1 MTEAAAD
8 SNEDPLEE
16 TEDLEPL
23 EPDDGGTFQQV
34 TNLLNIMDSGAAK
47 TDAAGAG
54 PDMRK
59 TLASVIITEKAT
71 SEPSVVM
78 NALIRCLQVPK
89 ISTQRKVNIYN
100 ILQEIIQQ
108 EGELEEQGV
117 QRLVAIAS
125 KEMRETLEAEGYV
138 KAEVASD
145 TLAALSRNHFSL
157 VMYELQHHLKP
168 LNLTDE
174 FVIIT
179 LAKLANGNVF
189 EFMPYMGITLATIF
203 TMLRLANE
211 AKMRQVICS
220 ATETFCET
228 VQFYLRHLEDSV
240 YPVMTEDQFAV
251 KLFPL
256 YRYFVTVWLRNQNP
270 EVKLGVIKSLKP
282 MLNLLLPND
291 DLRDQVYDYIP
302 LLLAEYRGSLEA
314 LFITQVLRQIL
325 EMSVTTN
332 TPVPEMQLHT
342 IFTELH
348 VQVCAKVPAQ
358 QQYSS
363 QNLVE
368 IVQCFIALARSYPKE
383 LMKFFFSQIEMSKE
397 AIRVGT
403 LTLIRAVVSA
413 DEPRMN
419 IRTISLAIRVVKNTL
434 SDTRFKVRM
443 AILRIIGQLALSG
456 YQDRIKGWGLK
467 YVSVQLTLSTYK
479 LTNHRESFYQR
490 DLEEKMVHKVTMD
503 TVRIITSSVSGMT
516 NEFWV
521 RLLCYIMETDYTE
534 ALTPI
539 CISLTNLAER
549 QLHTKDAA
557 AGVASK
563 SKHGSVQKSR
573 QPGQRP
579 ALIIPEEV
587 LKLCKL
593 PLAGSFLMSPPPAPC
608 PRTPPCGDS
617 AVLQVWLVWV
627 SVSQQVPSVDLPAP
641 QKLLARLLVLMSS
654 PYKGEGRGIAMLNLL
669 RTLSQSI
676 APSMADM
683 WEVEIPLLVK
693 YLEEHTEFTWNQ
705 KTWED
710 KLIQFLR
717 NSLKKTRGSN
727 WSLRL
732 SKELN
737 NQIESFD
744 SPSLEK
750 GFLYRALGFT
760 LAMGLEA
767 DKVEVLLLEL
777 LYKTDYSNDFDR
789 EGVILCF
796 GLCARGQVKTVLN
809 VLHDF
814 EERIQ
819 ESEQSWQI
827 GAWRKDHPWRRE
839 TVKSALMVIYSCVA
853 SYCHP
858 QMLLTHVDN
867 PITAKIIHHYSSSC
881 QDICLKMAF
890 MKSVMQVTK
899 AIKNIKDLE
908 DFQFAQKMTLTG
920 IITATIKEEPTDSLV
935 SPVRTMAM
943 EALSHL
949 SNLKPFYSMEEN
961 NELMDIS
968 IHSVISLQPPA
979 EDNESI
985 QTLYAN
991 AMHALEQLMEGLMQ
1005 RQLDPKGLQ
1014 EMVHLLEKWI
1024 LSEKEGERE
1033 KATNLHLHLMQIY
1046 VQSIGVCIPL
1056 KLGQF
1061 GMLVGLMAPCTC
1073 DSHRRTRIASMD
1085 VLSSLLDLHASQT
1098 CSSWGPSKELE
1109 LAKCKED
1116 LQGPDVEKIF
1126 SASSRIAKVACVQ
1139 FNCDEVVS
1147 LIQKLCENI
1156 GAMDLQHDK
1165 ASVTWIG
1172 TFLQMRAKELE
1183 DKVAEIL
1190 GAILVHL
1197 PVVDHLEVRRCL
1209 IEGILLLAHYHQ
1221 ETVLTSLLRQ
1231 PLPMERHLTEVW
1243 LAVAENV
1250 PFARTM
1256 LHGLMGRLQSR
1267 FTPKAN
1273 ATSKADIWR
1282 LAAVDPLMTL
1292 CTIHLLIQKIDV
1304 NDKLLDLFPDLIYT
1318 LLLQLSSSQG
1328 PEAMSPVLKTWRLV
1342 HAGMLPEEI
1351 NLQRIT
1357 IQSMQLLFR
1366 RLNSEQLVHT
1376 LEEQGVW
1383 ALLQSSS
1390 TFLQGVG
1397 LLARLCMRS
1406 MEGYRQRLSELVL
1419 RGMDSDVLSCR
1430 ISSTAVCV
1438 EFMSDPVLYQ
1448 EKLLKPTVLLLEKGA
1463 DQEDEALRVLSL
1475 RALGNMALGAPKKVR
1490 QYRKLLLEKCLDS
1503 LRGPVSTSVTSEGME
1518 ALAKILAELREG
1530 DVGSSFSVLCEQ
1542 CRAFFDSESE
1552 LLRLKAFVLFGR
1564 LAKVVGISKKH
1575 FFKEEVKKAWIPLLL
1590 HCQDPCPDAAQVS
1603 EGHPAVRSDTCSPLE
1618 TLENPAGNCH
1628 LSEMLSSQIHQWLTL
1643 FFHAVWRLPCGA
1655 YFWKA
1660 CVATVFQC
1668 AHFWGWK
1675 APESSSG
1682 RSDSSTAD
1690 EMTVLQ
1696 TTLCSILTQK
1706 KPAVLYSF
1714 LLGTMTYVSSNL
1726 PRIRS
1731 AACDLAGVI
1740 MKQMSAHHLKKL
1752 DFPALRDWPARG
1764 LPRKTTIWAWSP
1776 SVPQAFCPAP
1786 HHEYLRNAS
1795 SLIPSTDPHGARV
1808 LWVIF
1813 VSPLEASRRPRWGDV
1828 CADTAPPAVS
1838 WLQTQGFPFLSPREP
1853 RAVTMVAWG
1862 EQGAFH
1868 WLSGPRGGGDGRAGS

>member
-1 MTEAAAD
+1 MSRELLER
-8 SNEDPLEE
+8 SNEDGGELVEEMTEGVVGSDEGPAEE
-16 TEDLEPL
+16 TEDPEPL
-23 EPDDGGTFQQV
+23 EPDDDGGTFQQV
-34 TNLLNIMDSGAAK
+34 TNLLNIMDSGSAK
-47 TDAAGAG
+47 TDTAGGAG

-59 TLASVIITEKAT
+59 MLASVIITEKAT
-71 SEPSVVM
+71 TEPSAVI
-78 NALIRCLQVPK
+78 NALIRCLQVPE

-108 EGELEEQGV
+108 EGELEDQGV

-125 KEMRETLEAEGYV
+125 KEMRESLEVEGYV

-145 TLAALSRNHFSL
+145 TLVALSRNHFNL

-174 FVIIT
+174 FVIVT

-203 TMLRLANE
+203 TMLRLTNE
-211 AKMRQVICS
+211 AKMCQVICS
-220 ATETFCET
+220 AMETFCET

-240 YPVMTEDQFAV
+240 YPVMTEDQFAM
-251 KLFPL
+251 KLFPM
-256 YRYFVTVWLRNQNP
+256 YRYFVTVWLRNHNP

-282 MLNLLLPND
+282 MLTLLLPND
-291 DLRDQVYDYIP
+291 DLRNQLYDYIP
-302 LLLAEYRGSLEA
+302 LLLAEYRGGLEA

-325 EMSVTTN
+325 ETSVTTN
-332 TPVPEMQLHT
+332 TPVPQMQLHT

-348 VQVCAKVPAQ
+348 IQVCAKAPAQ

-363 QNLVE
+363 QNLAE
-368 IVQCFIALARSYPKE
+368 IVHCFIALARSYPKE
-383 LMKFFFSQIEMSKE
+383 LMKFFLGQMEMSQE

-413 DEPRMN
+413 AEPRMN
-419 IRTISLAIRVVKNTL
+419 VRTIYLAIRVVKTTL

-456 YQDRIKGWGLK
+456 YQDRIRGWGLK

-479 LTNHRESFYQR
+479 LTNRRESFYQR

-516 NEFWV
+516 NEFWL
-521 RLLCYIMETDYTE
+521 RLLCYIVETDHTE

-549 QLHTKDAA
+549 QPHTKDVEAS
-557 AGVASK
+557 VASK
-563 SKHGSVQKSR
+563 SRH
-573 QPGQRP
+573 
-579 ALIIPEEV
+579 
-587 LKLCKL
+587 
-593 PLAGSFLMSPPPAPC
+593 
-608 PRTPPCGDS
+608 
-617 AVLQVWLVWV
+617 
-627 SVSQQVPSVDLPAP
+627 VDLPAP

-669 RTLSQSI
+669 RTLSRSI
-676 APSMADM
+676 APAMADM
-683 WEVEIPLLVK
+683 WELEIPLLVK

-760 LAMGLEA
+760 LATGLEA
-767 DKVEVLLLEL
+767 DKVETLLLEL
-777 LYKTDYSNDFDR
+777 LYKTDYGNDFDR

-839 TVKSALMVIYSCVA
+839 TVKGALMVMYSCVA

-858 QMLLTHVDN
+858 QMLLTHVDT
-867 PITAKIIHHYSSSC
+867 PITAKIIHHFSSSC

-890 MKSVMQVTK
+890 LKSVVQVTD
-899 AIKNIKDLE
+899 AIGNIKELE
-908 DFQFAQKMTLTG
+908 DFEFAQKMSLTG
-920 IITATIKEEPTDSLV
+920 IIIAEPTDSLV
-935 SPVRTMAM
+935 SPVRTMAI

-949 SNLKPFYSMEEN
+949 SCLKPFYSTEEN

-968 IHSVISLQPPA
+968 IHSVISLQPPL

-991 AMHALEQLMEGLMQ
+991 ALQALEHLMEGLMQ

-1024 LSEKEGERE
+1024 LSEREGERE
-1033 KATNLHLHLMQIY
+1033 KAMNLHLHLLQIH
-1046 VQSIGVCIPL
+1046 VQSVGVCIPL

-1061 GMLVGLMAPCTC
+1061 GTLVGLIAPRTC
-1073 DSHRRTRIASMD
+1073 DSHTRTRMASMD

-1098 CSSWGPSKELE
+1098 CSLWGPSEELK

-1116 LQGPDVEKIF
+1116 LQGLDMEEIF
-1126 SASSRIAKVACVQ
+1126 SASSRIAKVVCMQ

-1156 GAMDLQHDK
+1156 GAMDLWHDK

-1172 TFLQMRAKELE
+1172 TFLQRRTKELE

-1197 PVVDHLEVRRCL
+1197 PVADHPEVRRLL

-1231 PLPMERHLTEVW
+1231 PLPMESHLTEVW

-1256 LHGLMGRLQSR
+1256 LHGLMGRLQAR
-1267 FTPKAN
+1267 FTPRAN

-1292 CTIHLLIQKIDV
+1292 CTIHLLIQKMDMDDRV
-1304 NDKLLDLFPDLIYT
+1304 LDLFPDLIYT
-1318 LLLQLSSSQG
+1318 LLLQLSGSQG
-1328 PEAMSPVLKTWRLV
+1328 PEAVSPVLKTWRLV
-1342 HAGMLPEEI
+1342 HVGTLPEEI

-1357 IQSMQLLFR
+1357 IESMQLLFG
-1366 RLNSEQLVHT
+1366 RLSSEQLVRT

-1383 ALLQSSS
+1383 SLLETSS
-1390 TFLQGVG
+1390 TFLQGAG
-1397 LLARLCMRS
+1397 LLARFCMRN

-1438 EFMSDPVLYQ
+1438 ELMGDPVLYQ
-1448 EKLLKPTVLLLEKGA
+1448 EKLLKPTVLMLEKGV

-1490 QYRKLLLEKCLDS
+1490 QYRKLLLEKCLGS
-1503 LRGPVSTSVTSEGME
+1503 LREPVVTSVTSEGME

-1530 DVGSSFSVLCEQ
+1530 DVGSSFGIISER
-1542 CRAFFDSESE
+1542 CRAFFDNESE
-1552 LLRLKAFVLFGR
+1552 LLRLKAFVLFGK
-1564 LAKVVGISKKH
+1564 LAKLVRISKKH
-1575 FFKEEVKKAWIPLLL
+1575 FFKEEVKKAWIPLML
-1590 HCQDPCPDAAQVS
+1590 HCRDPCSEAAQVRDPDLCLLS
-1603 EGHPAVRSDTCSPLE
+1603 PHVFLCGLGQGARERGLRLGAVLSPPRELWG
-1618 TLENPAGNCH
+1618 T
-1628 LSEMLSSQIHQWLTL
+1628 QQLTL
-1643 FFHAVWRLPCGA
+1643 HYCLSLQFRGPGSPAL
-1655 YFWKA
+1655 A
-1660 CVATVFQC
+1660 CKTTMFQC
-1668 AHFWGWK
+1668 VHFWGWK
-1675 APESSSG
+1675 ALENSPG
-1682 RSDSSTAD
+1682 RSNTSAAE
-1690 EMTVLQ
+1690 EMTVFQ
-1696 TTLCSILTQK
+1696 MMLCSIPTQK

-1714 LLGTMTYVSSNL
+1714 LLETMTYVNSNL
-1726 PRIRS
+1726 PRIRT
-1731 AACDLAGVI
+1731 AACDLAGII
-1740 MKQMSAHHLKKL
+1740 MQQMPAHHLKKL
-1752 DFPALRDWPARG
+1752 DFPALRNSLQELQLDLDPGVRRAA
-1764 LPRKTTIWAWSP
+1764 LETLKVLDTCCQHQLLASP
-1776 SVPQAFCPAP
+1776 EGIC
-1786 HHEYLRNAS
+1786 
-1795 SLIPSTDPHGARV
+1795 
-1808 LWVIF
+1808 
-1813 VSPLEASRRPRWGDV
+1813 
-1828 CADTAPPAVS
+1828 
-1838 WLQTQGFPFLSPREP
+1838 
-1853 RAVTMVAWG
+1853 
-1862 EQGAFH
+1862 
-1868 WLSGPRGGGDGRAGS
+1868 